1 MLHDFLV
8 FRLNDSID
16 KIIVPI
22 KSYKMDWF
30 IENNL
35 YYDQQLD
42 VEGSVPQLP
51 QNTTLGTLDSTS
63 TFLLGIYLLYHNLLV
78 YLINNMNSKWW
89 SITDVK

>member
-51 QNTTLGTLDSTS
+51 QNTTLR
-63 TFLLGIYLLYHNLLV
+63 
-78 YLINNMNSKWW
+78 
-89 SITDVK
+89 

>member
-1 MLHDFLV
+1 MKWDDLDHLQPGKLMLHDFLV

-35 YYDQQLD
+35 YYDHQLD

-51 QNTTLGTLDSTS
+51 QNTTLR
-63 TFLLGIYLLYHNLLV
+63 
-78 YLINNMNSKWW
+78 
-89 SITDVK
+89 